1 MSGKFRNFAV
11 EIKKSLSYDAPSNL
25 PPPIQTSDNQQYVKK
40 KRDSNLEL
48 FRIITMLLIIAHH
61 YVVNSDVLSVIREN
75 PSETASGFLMLFGAW
90 GKTGIN
96 CFVLI
101 TGYFMCKSS
110 ISLHKFLK
118 LVTQVLFYNLLIFA
132 VFVVVGLEDFSMR
145 QLLSKILVVKN
156 MNGGFTSGF
165 IMFYLF
171 IPFLTVLVNNL
182 TRRQHLMLVGLVL
195 LTFTVLGSMP
205 PALGISV
212 SVNYVLHFCNLFII
226 ASYVRL
232 HGFPVAVSHRM
243 WGLGAL
249 LSLLA
254 GCAMVLFML
263 RRFAVTGAPEIPFGP
278 YYWISD
284 SNKILAMST
293 AFCAFMWFKD
303 LKLGYSRVINAL
315 GGATFGVLLIHANSS
330 TMRQWLWNELV
341 DCAGHFTDPLLWVYA
356 PACVIAIFLV
366 CASIDIL
373 RARFVE
379 GHILKWSNRAALGI
393 KRALP
398 V

>member
-1 MSGKFRNFAV
+1 MQ
-11 EIKKSLSYDAPSNL
+11 PNL
-25 PPPIQTSDNQQYVKK
+25 PPPIQTAGNQAGIKK

-75 PSETASGFLMLFGAW
+75 PAENASKFLLLFGAW

-118 LVTQVLFYNLLIFA
+118 LVTQVLFYNLLIFGIFAA
-132 VFVVVGLEDFSMR
+132 VGMEEVSIRNILTKF
-145 QLLSKILVVKN
+145 LVVRN

-171 IPFLTVLVNNL
+171 IPFLSVLVNNL
-182 TRRQHLMLVGLVL
+182 TRRQHLILVGLVL

-205 PALGISV
+205 PVFGISV
-212 SVNYVLHFCNLFII
+212 TVNYVLHFSNLFII

-254 GCAMVLFML
+254 GCAMILVML

-293 AFCAFMWFKD
+293 AFCGFMWFKD
-303 LKLGYSRVINAL
+303 LRLGYSRVINAL

-330 TMRQWLWNELV
+330 AMRQWLWNELV
-341 DCAGHFTDPLLWVYA
+341 DCAGHFADPLLWIYA
-356 PACVIAIFLV
+356 PACVIVIFVV
-366 CASIDIL
+366 CASIELL
-373 RARFVE
+373 RSRFVE
-379 GHILKWSNRAALGI
+379 SHVLEWSNRAVLRLRRG
-393 KRALP
+393 LP